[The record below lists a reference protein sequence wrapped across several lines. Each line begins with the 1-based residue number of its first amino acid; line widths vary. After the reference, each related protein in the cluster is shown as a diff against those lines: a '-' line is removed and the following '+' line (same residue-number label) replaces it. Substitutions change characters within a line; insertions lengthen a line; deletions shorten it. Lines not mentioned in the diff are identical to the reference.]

1 MLMRGLPVLPTNT
14 TRLVAILLAVLATVA
29 NAAPDSA
36 RQELIGERPN
46 AGGEPERITVRV
58 ALLDITNVDDKEQR
72 FTIDAYVE
80 ISWQDPR
87 LAFEASVERTLA
99 MSDVWTPRLAIVNN
113 RGLDFLFPE
122 VVTVDREGNVTMR
135 QRFAGPLAVD
145 LDLRK
150 FPFDSQRL
158 SIDVVSYQYAPAEVE
173 FSGVTEMLGRAD
185 EFSAGGWSF
194 ELLPPE
200 FSVFRLAADGRGTSR
215 VGFGVLA
222 QRNAGFYV
230 LTLALPMT
238 LILCLA
244 WMVHWL
250 PPDIVP
256 ARMGMSS
263 ATVFSLIAFGV
274 SFRLTLP
281 KIDYLTFADRF
292 VIYSTLLVLL
302 SLVVT
307 VLASR
312 WVSAGRADDANRA
325 TRYMRIV
332 FPLGFALI
340 VALMFVR

>member
-1 MLMRGLPVLPTNT
+1 MRDTSFPSKNTGLLA
-14 TRLVAILLAVLATVA
+14 AILLTVLATAA

-36 RQELIGERPN
+36 RRDLTGERPN

-58 ALLDITNVDDKEQR
+58 ALLDITAVDDKEQR

-87 LAFEASVERTLA
+87 LAVDAGGERTLA
-99 MSDVWTPRLAIVNN
+99 VNDVWTPRLTIVNN
-113 RGLDFLFPE
+113 RGLDLLLPE
-122 VVTVDREGNVTMR
+122 VVTVDGEGNVTLR
-135 QRFAGPLAVD
+135 QRLAGPLAAD
-145 LDLRK
+145 LDLRD

-173 FSGVTEMLGRAD
+173 FSDATELLARAD

-194 ELLPPE
+194 EQLAPD
-200 FSVFRLAADGRGTSR
+200 FSTFRVVADGPGRPR
-215 VGFGVLA
+215 VAFGVLA
-222 QRNAGFYV
+222 QRKAGFYV

-281 KIDYLTFADRF
+281 KIDYLTYADRF
-292 VIYSTLLVLL
+292 VIYATLLVLL

-307 VLASR
+307 VLATR
-312 WVSAGRADDANRA
+312 WVSTGRADHANRA
-325 TRYMRIV
+325 TRYMRIT
-332 FPLGFALI
+332 FPLAFGLI
-340 VALMFVR
+340 IALMFMR

>member
-1 MLMRGLPVLPTNT
+1 MRSLPFLPMNSR
-14 TRLVAILLAVLATVA
+14 RLALILLAVLTTAA

-36 RQELIGERPN
+36 RQDLISERPN
-46 AGGEPERITVRV
+46 AGGEPEQIAVRV
-58 ALLDITNVDDKEQR
+58 ALLDITAVDDKEQR
-72 FTIDAYVE
+72 FEIDAYVE

-87 LAFEASVERTLA
+87 LAFEAGGNRTLA
-99 MSDVWTPRLAIVNN
+99 MSDVWTPRLTIVNN
-113 RGLDFLFPE
+113 RGLDLLLPE
-122 VVTVDREGNVTMR
+122 VVTVDREGYVTMR
-135 QRFAGPLAVD
+135 QRLAGPLAAN
-145 LDLRK
+145 LDLRQ
-150 FPFDSQRL
+150 FPFDVQRL
-158 SIDVVSYQYAPAEVE
+158 SIDVVSYQYAPSEVE
-173 FSGVTEMLGRAD
+173 FSDDTELLGRAD

-194 ELLPPE
+194 ELLSPE
-200 FSVFRLAADGRGTSR
+200 LSTFRVAADGPGRPQAA
-215 VGFGVLA
+215 FGVVA
-222 QRNAGFYV
+222 QRNAGFYA

-250 PPDIVP
+250 PPDVVP

-281 KIDYLTFADRF
+281 KIDYLTYADRF
-292 VIYSTLLVLL
+292 VIYATLLVLL

-325 TRYMRIV
+325 TRYMRIA
-332 FPLGFALI
+332 FPLAFVLI